1 MLTLPWSSIP
11 RWNQAMRKSNSPVAL
26 VAVHLPRQQPTII
39 LAVALAVLRRAL
51 PVLLDL
57 QEGPGA
63 HPSSAFTSTA
73 ATVGDGLHCRGEMV
87 PFQIG
92 RCKWVTKPIC
102 YMPFCSQERPCS
114 SGVT

>member
-1 MLTLPWSSIP
+1 
-11 RWNQAMRKSNSPVAL
+11 VAL
-26 VAVHLPRQQPTII
+26 VVVHLPQRQLTIM
-39 LAVALAVLRRAL
+39 LAVALAALRRAL

-63 HPSSAFTSTA
+63 HPNSAFTSTA
-73 ATVGDGLHCRGEMV
+73 ATVGVGLHYRGEMV

-92 RCKWVTKPIC
+92 RYRWATKPTC